1 MGVFDID
8 KNVQRIID
16 LDLQTNEH
24 ESLQEITPED
34 AVAMAIMG
42 TCLFIVVL
50 ALLALC
56 FMSLLDHYNVV
67 NADNLMNRRLSN
79 EDLETFDGS
88 IPSTPTF
95 IRLENGPPPAYNTLF
110 VSVIDVPPPTY
121 QDAINK

>member
-1 MGVFDID
+1 
-8 KNVQRIID
+8 
-16 LDLQTNEH
+16 
-24 ESLQEITPED
+24 
-34 AVAMAIMG
+34 
-42 TCLFIVVL
+42 
-50 ALLALC
+50 
-56 FMSLLDHYNVV
+56 MSLLDHYNVV